1 MKEIINYYYNFNI
14 ESIEDNKNYSSFQYY
29 GEVFYFVF
37 FNRTKE
43 ELNDIVNITIELK
56 QKNIKIHDIILNRNR
71 ELITKVG
78 DKEYVLLKLNT
89 NKSQKVDFI
98 SMCEITNKLKL
109 NGKNS
114 RLYRN
119 NWGELWSKKVDYLE
133 YQISELGKDKN
144 IILDSFG
151 YYLGLAE
158 NAISYVNKI
167 NRTIMI
173 SDQDNITLSHR
184 RIFFPNTALNYF
196 NPLSYIFDLEV
207 RDISEYIKMGFFNG
221 ENSLLDLKTYL
232 KLKKLT
238 PFSYHM
244 LYARLIYP
252 SYYFDLFE
260 EVMNNNENE
269 ERILKIINKVNEYE
283 LFLNQ
288 AYEEISK
295 YTTLEKINWILKKE
309 S

>member
-1 MKEIINYYYNFNI
+1 MINYYYNFNL
-14 ESIEDNKNYSSFQYY
+14 ESVEENKYYCCFQYCD
-29 GEVFYFVF
+29 EVFYFVF

-43 ELNDIVNITIELK
+43 ELNDIVNIITELK

-78 DKEYVLLKLNT
+78 DKEYVLLKLNI
-89 NKSQKVDFI
+89 NKTQKIDFI
-98 SMCEITNKLKL
+98 DMCEIANKLKL

-114 RLYRN
+114 KLYRN

-144 IILDSFG
+144 IILNSFS

-167 NRTIMI
+167 NKTIRI
-173 SDQDNITLSHR
+173 SAQDNITLSHR

-196 NPLSYIFDLEV
+196 NPLSYIFDLEI
-207 RDISEYIKMGFFNG
+207 RDISEYIKMGFFN
-221 ENSLLDLKTYL
+221 EEDSLLDLKTYL
-232 KLKKLT
+232 KLKRLT
-238 PFSYHM
+238 PYSYHM

-269 ERILKIINKVNEYE
+269 EKILKIINKVNEYE
-283 LFLNQ
+283 WFLKQ
-288 AYEEISK
+288 TYEEISK
-295 YTTLEKINWILKKE
+295 YTNLEKIDWILKKE